1 MAVNLAM
8 TEQEGPKNAA
18 ESGLAKGESIS
29 PEESAQLLEKTSDEE
44 KGIDSEDG
52 EGVDTKDLD
61 ISIEQPQTK
70 HAKDSG

>member
-8 TEQEGPKNAA
+8 TEQEGPKKAA